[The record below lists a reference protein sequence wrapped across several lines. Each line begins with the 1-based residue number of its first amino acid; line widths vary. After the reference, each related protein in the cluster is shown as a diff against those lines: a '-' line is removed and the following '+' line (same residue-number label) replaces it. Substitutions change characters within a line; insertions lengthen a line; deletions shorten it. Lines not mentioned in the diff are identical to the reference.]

1 MPTQPSEK
9 LTIDYWTLIP
19 EVFKRVVGRQASRQF
34 VVRDGTIAL
43 PRRKLTSAGTYYA
56 EFYLPSNERDLATG
70 IFGLCYREW
79 ELPKLILL
87 VGHPSGFGEYQWRG
101 GMSCDTE
108 TGADVIFR
116 SGNAAFRVA
125 RSGWKT
131 ATNQRATGE

>member
-1 MPTQPSEK
+1 MTMQQSER
-9 LTIDYWTLIP
+9 LTIDFWTLIP
-19 EVFKRVVGRQASRQF
+19 EVFKRVVGRQASGQF

-70 IFGLCYREW
+70 GLLLCCGEW

-101 GMSCDTE
+101 
-108 TGADVIFR
+108 
-116 SGNAAFRVA
+116 
-125 RSGWKT
+125 
-131 ATNQRATGE
+131 